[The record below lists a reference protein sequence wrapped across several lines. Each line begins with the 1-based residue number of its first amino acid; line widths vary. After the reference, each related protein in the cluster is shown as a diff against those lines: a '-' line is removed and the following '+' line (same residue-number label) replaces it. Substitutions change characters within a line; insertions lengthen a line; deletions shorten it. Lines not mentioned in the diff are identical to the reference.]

1 MKPIAKSVARKPA
14 VKVAKPAKGTP
25 VDKLVIGKT
34 YGYTS
39 RTVGAEQNARGK
51 LQEID
56 QKATGYWVKLHDK
69 SRDVIITVRPTQIG
83 ASK

>member
-1 MKPIAKSVARKPA
+1 MKPIAKKALAKPA
-14 VKVAKPAKGTP
+14 VKKIVGTP

-34 YGYTS
+34 YGYSS
-39 RTVGAEQNARGK
+39 RTVLPSAGARGK

-69 SRDVIITVRPTQIG
+69 QNDRIITVRPSQVT
-83 ASK
+83 K

>member
-14 VKVAKPAKGTP
+14 VKKTIKGTP

-39 RTVGAEQNARGK
+39 RTIGADQNARGK

-69 SRDVIITVRPTQIG
+69 QRDRVITVRPSQVT
-83 ASK
+83 K

>member
-1 MKPIAKSVARKPA
+1 MKPIAKKARAKPA
-14 VKVAKPAKGTP
+14 VKKTVGTP

-51 LQEID
+51 VMEVYRV
-56 QKATGYWVKLHDK
+56 ATGPMVTLYDK
-69 SRDVIITVRPTQIG
+69 QRDKTVTVRPSQVT
-83 ASK
+83 K

>member
-1 MKPIAKSVARKPA
+1 MKPIAKKALAKPA
-14 VKVAKPAKGTP
+14 VKKTVGTP

-69 SRDVIITVRPTQIG
+69 QRDKIITVRPSQVT
-83 ASK
+83 K